1 MFFFCFGKMILE
13 SVSIENDNDN
23 MKKYL
28 DDFVIYFLNKF
39 MNTNYAVRLF
49 GHDIVDIEV
58 IVPCTG
64 EVDRDTRIL

>member
-1 MFFFCFGKMILE
+1 MILE

-28 DDFVIYFLNKF
+28 DDFVIYFINKF

-49 GHDIVDIEV
+49 EHAIVNIEI
-58 IVPCTG
+58 IVPYTG
-64 EVDRDTRIL
+64 EVDLDTENL

>member
-28 DDFVIYFLNKF
+28 DDFVIYFINKF

>member
-1 MFFFCFGKMILE
+1 MILE

-28 DDFVIYFLNKF
+28 DDFVIYFINKF

-49 GHDIVDIEV
+49 
-58 IVPCTG
+58 
-64 EVDRDTRIL
+64 

>member
-1 MFFFCFGKMILE
+1 MILE

-28 DDFVIYFLNKF
+28 DDFVIYFINKF

-64 EVDRDTRIL
+64 EVDRDTEIL

>member
-28 DDFVIYFLNKF
+28 DDFVIYFINKF

-64 EVDRDTRIL
+64 EVDRDTEDL

>member
-1 MFFFCFGKMILE
+1 MILE

-28 DDFVIYFLNKF
+28 DDFVIYFINKF